1 MANILPHHFY
11 FTHMK
16 NTLWIALLVTIMI
29 SCAPE
34 AEKAVREMPPA
45 LDMANLDQS
54 VDPKKDF
61 YQFANGNWL
70 KEAEI
75 PADEGAWGGFSAL
88 RDENNEMVLDI
99 MEGAAE
105 NPEFKEGSDER
116 KAINLFAVGMDSSR
130 AESIGVGAISRW
142 IEKID
147 GISGNAEAQDIIAE
161 LHRTGYGPFHGI
173 SSFPDLKNSNIN
185 GLYITAGGLGLP
197 NRDYYT
203 KTDEKSVEIREKYLV
218 HLANILDLAQVGGNS
233 TEMADQIMEIE
244 NQLALASLTPIEARN
259 IPALYNPHT
268 VEELQSLSPAINWE
282 KYMAQ
287 VGVDLNRVDTVI
299 VLQPKFMEE
308 VSNILENNSLD
319 ATKAYLKWNVVNRAA
334 GFMNNELVA
343 ANFDFYGKTIRG
355 TEEMRPRWERVLGA
369 TNSVIGEAIG
379 KVYVA
384 ETFPPE
390 AKKNAQEMVG
400 NLMKAFD
407 KRIRDLEW
415 MSDSTKVQ
423 ALKKLNNLTVKIGYP
438 DKWRD
443 YSALDIENTGEFYS
457 FLSNMENA
465 WKWQFD
471 ESISELGEEVDKT
484 RWGMSPQTVNAY
496 FNPLN
501 NEIVFPAAILQ
512 PPFYNYEAD
521 AAVNYGGMGAVIG
534 HEISH
539 GFDDQGSRFDWEGN
553 LENWWTDEDRENFQA
568 RTDQLVAQFDA
579 YEALDSVNVQGKLT
593 LGENIGDLGGLNA
606 AYDALQI
613 YLAENGNPGKIDGFT
628 PEQRLFLSW
637 ATIWRTKYRDETLRT
652 QVLTD
657 PHSPAMFRAIGPLEN
672 MEQFYQAFDLKEGDE
687 LWKPESER
695 VKIW

>member
-1 MANILPHHFY
+1 
-11 FTHMK
+11 
-16 NTLWIALLVTIMI
+16 
-29 SCAPE
+29 
-34 AEKAVREMPPA
+34 MPPA
-45 LDMANLDQS
+45 LDMANMDQS
-54 VDPKKDF
+54 ADPKKDF

-116 KAINLFAVGMDSSR
+116 KAIDLFAVGMDSAR
-130 AESIGVGAISRW
+130 AESIGIGAISSW

-147 GISGNAEAQDIIAE
+147 ALSSSSEVQAVIAE

-173 SSFPDLKNSNIN
+173 SSFPDLKNSKVNA
-185 GLYITAGGLGLP
+185 LYVTAGGLGLP

-203 KTDEKSVEIREKYLV
+203 KTDEKSVEIREKYLT
-218 HLANILDLAQVGGNS
+218 HLGNILELANVGGNYGQMS
-233 TEMADQIMEIE
+233 DQIMEIE

-259 IPALYNPHT
+259 IPALYNPYT
-268 VEELQSLSPAINWE
+268 VDGLQGLSPSINWE
-282 KYMAQ
+282 QYMTQ
-287 VGVDLNRVDTVI
+287 VGVDLARVDTVI
-299 VLQPKFMEE
+299 VLQPKFVEE
-308 VSNILENNSLD
+308 VSKVLESSSMD

-334 GFMNNELVA
+334 GFMNSDIVS
-343 ANFDFYGKTIRG
+343 ANFDFYGSVIRG

-390 AKKNAQEMVG
+390 AKKNAEAMVD
-400 NLMKAFD
+400 NLLKAFD

-415 MSDSTKVQ
+415 MSDTSKEQ

-438 DKWRD
+438 DKWRE
-443 YSALDIENTGEFYS
+443 YGALNVENTGEFYS

-471 ESISELGEEVDKT
+471 ENINELGEEVDKT

-512 PPFYNYEAD
+512 PPFYNFEAD

-553 LENWWTDEDRENFQA
+553 LVNWWTDEDRENFNA
-568 RTDQLVAQFDA
+568 RADQLVAQFDG
-579 YEALDSVNVQGKLT
+579 YEALDSVYVQGKLT

-613 YLAENGNPGKIDGFT
+613 HLAENGNPGEIDGFT

-672 MEQFYQAFDLKEGDE
+672 MEQFYQAFDIKEGDE
-687 LWKPESER
+687 LWKAESDR

>member
-1 MANILPHHFY
+1 MI
-11 FTHMK
+11 K
-16 NTLWIALLVTIMI
+16 SKLLVGVSLAIFM
-29 SCAPE
+29 SCEPASE
-34 AEKAVREMPPA
+34 EKAGREMPPA
-45 LDMANLDQS
+45 LDMNNLDRD

-61 YQFANGNWL
+61 YRFANGKWL
-70 KEAEI
+70 DEAEI
-75 PADEGAWGGFSAL
+75 PADEGSWGGFSAL

-99 MEGAAE
+99 MDRAAD
-105 NPEFKEGSDER
+105 NPEFQQGSDER
-116 KAINLFAVGMDSSR
+116 KAIDLFAVGMDSLR
-130 AESIGVGAISRW
+130 AESIGVGAISKW
-142 IEKID
+142 VEKID
-147 GISGNAEAQDIIAE
+147 AITGPGDVQEVLAE
-161 LHRTGYGPFHGI
+161 LHRTGYGPYHGV
-173 SSFPDLKNSNIN
+173 STFPDLKNSKIN
-185 GLYITAGGLGLP
+185 ALYVTAGGLGLP

-203 KTDEKSVEIREKYLV
+203 KEDEKSEDIRQKYV
-218 HLANILDLAQVGGNS
+218 MHLYNILDLAKVSGDAQK
-233 TEMADQIMEIE
+233 MADHIWDIE
-244 NQLALASLTPIEARN
+244 NRLALASLTPIEARN
-259 IPALYNPHT
+259 IPALYNPYT
-268 VEELQSLSPAINWE
+268 LDELQDLAPAINWE
-282 KYMAQ
+282 KYLTDI
-287 VGVDLNRVDTVI
+287 GVELEKVDTLI
-299 VLQPKFMEE
+299 VLQPKFIEE
-308 VSNILENNSLD
+308 VSRVLSESSLD
-319 ATKAYLKWNVVNRAA
+319 ATKAYLKWNVVDRAA
-334 GFMNNELVA
+334 GFLNYEMVQT
-343 ANFDFYGKTIRG
+343 NFDFFGTVIRG

-390 AKKNAQEMVG
+390 AKQNAEEMVA

-407 KRIRDLEW
+407 KRIRGLEW
-415 MSDSTKVQ
+415 MSDESKEQ

-443 YSALDIENTGEFYS
+443 YGALEVENTGEFYS

-465 WKWQFD
+465 WRWQFD
-471 ESISELGEEVDKT
+471 ENIGELGDEVDKT

-512 PPFYNYEAD
+512 PPFYNYMAD

-553 LENWWTDEDRENFQA
+553 MTNWWTEEDRENFNA
-568 RTDQLVAQFDA
+568 RTAKLVAQFDA
-579 YEALDSVNVQGKLT
+579 YEALDSVNVQGQLT
-593 LGENIGDLGGLNA
+593 LGENIGDLGGLNS

-613 YLAENGNPGKIDGFT
+613 YLAENGNPGEIDGFT
-628 PEQRLFLSW
+628 PEQRFFLSW

-672 MEQFYQAFDLKEGDE
+672 MEEFYRAFNIQQGDE
-687 LWKPESER
+687 LWKPEDER